1 MHNEQPSASL
11 PDDEISL
18 IELWDILVRRKAW
31 ILGCFGLCLIAA
43 VAYLMLKP
51 PVYQASVKLR
61 IGQVA
66 GAGLFESPEL
76 LSSRLLSQYGED
88 VADGVKRDR
97 PFLKRATVPKALP
110 SAIELVSEGDSPQ
123 DAIAILETV
132 YANIHQVHDQTY
144 RLNLK
149 YLAERIDS
157 LEAQRKTLER
167 QLTDA
172 TEMMDQ
178 LKESN
183 PVQAS
188 LIMFERGRIATAITT
203 LDAERPALAQKL
215 STPQTQATELLGAIT
230 APATPAAPKKIQVI
244 VLASVMGLMA
254 GVLLAFLAEFIDK
267 ARTRAVRTT
276 GA

>member
-1 MHNEQPSASL
+1 MHNEQPTASL

-31 ILGCFGLCLIAA
+31 IFGCFGLCLTA
-43 VAYLMLKP
+43 VAAYLMLTP
-51 PVYQASVKLR
+51 PVYQASIKLR

-66 GAGLFESPEL
+66 GAGLFEAPEL
-76 LSSRLLSQYGED
+76 MSSRLLSQYGED

-97 PFLKRATVPKALP
+97 PFLKRATVPKSLP
-110 SAIELVSEGDSPQ
+110 SAVELVTEGDSPQ

-132 YANIHQVHDQTY
+132 YADIHRTHDQTY
-144 RLNLK
+144 KLNLK

-157 LEAQRKTLER
+157 LEAQRKTLEQ
-167 QLTDA
+167 QLADA
-172 TEMMDQ
+172 TTLMDQ
-178 LKESN
+178 IKERD

-188 LIMFERGRIATAITT
+188 LIMLERGRIVTAITT
-203 LDAERPALAQKL
+203 LGAERLALAQKL
-215 STPQTQATELLGAIT
+215 MPPQTQATELLGAIT
-230 APATPAAPKKIQVI
+230 APATPAAPKKIQLI
-244 VLASVMGLMA
+244 ALALVLGLMA

-267 ARTRAVRTT
+267 ARTRSACTI